1 MLGTCVRAK
10 VVKTIGESSDDGYVF
25 SLNYAKIYDTPED
38 EYAFIIGVHHPVSN
52 FDGRIIALLK
62 YKKNGRP
69 GHVWILAPKS
79 QKFIINIDIIE
90 ALELEEQAPKK
101 NYELICYYE
110 QSAGALVYR
119 MVDNFPVYLLIKN
132 RGSNNWGFPKG
143 HLEKGETRADAARR
157 EVFEETGIT
166 AKLHIGYEGVSKYT
180 IRECCQKKVSIF
192 VGRTDEIWITPQY
205 KEIQKFGW
213 FTYTEAMKA
222 LSFKNDK
229 RILAQAHAYLY
240 KIGVLVHT
248 EEEHIKRAQRIR
260 EQIKQHRL
268 ECEAN
273 GIPVDE
279 GKKRHGKRK
288 KPNYL
293 KPLEKIGAPEEKTA
307 EPEEK
312 EENPNAFNI
321 DALMEAINR
330 SSNRNNTAGD
340 SKKENNDNE

>member
-38 EYAFIIGVHHPVSN
+38 EYTFIMGVTHPVSN
-52 FDGRIIALLK
+52 FDGRIVARLN
-62 YKKNGRP
+62 YKRKRDGKP
-69 GHVWILAPKS
+69 MHVWVMAPKS
-79 QKFIINIDIIE
+79 QKYIINIDIIE
-90 ALELEEQAPKK
+90 ALNLEELIPKK

-110 QSAGALVYR
+110 QSAGALTYR

-166 AKLHIGYEGVSKYT
+166 VKLHIGYEGVSKYT

-222 LSFKNDK
+222 LSFKNDR
-229 RILAQAHAYLY
+229 RILAQAHEYLY

-248 EEEHIKRAQRIR
+248 EEEYIKRSQRIQ
-260 EQIKQHRL
+260 EMIKQHRL
-268 ECEAN
+268 ECEAK
-273 GIPVDE
+273 GIPMDKPRRKP
-279 GKKRHGKRK
+279 KKRKIPNYMRAEK
-288 KPNYL
+288 KPD
-293 KPLEKIGAPEEKTA
+293 ETT
-307 EPEEK
+307 EK

-330 SSNRNNTAGD
+330 SSNKNNAD
-340 SKKENNDNE
+340 NNN